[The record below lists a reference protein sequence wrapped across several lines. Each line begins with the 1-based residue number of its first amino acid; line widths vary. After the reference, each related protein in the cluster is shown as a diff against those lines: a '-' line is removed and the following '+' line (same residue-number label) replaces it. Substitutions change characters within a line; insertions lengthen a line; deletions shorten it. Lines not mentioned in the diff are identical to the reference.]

1 MAFENSKWIWIDNE
15 NAPDTY
21 GEFCFTLKKGRG
33 TYMNLSCDGDY
44 TLFVN
49 GEYVSSGQYGD
60 FEHYK
65 IYDTVSLD
73 KYLTNEENRVCILVW
88 HIGVASS
95 RYRPYKAGAI
105 FEVCNENGMVLSSDE
120 SILSRK
126 SHAYKNGLCKQIT
139 SQLGIGYSYDF
150 TKEDEWLTCA
160 VEGFLPSHVVEKSA
174 KLYPRPIKKHYLD
187 AFKAVTQIGTSRVY
201 DLGREYVGF
210 LCFEIEAE
218 EEGEIN
224 IAYGECLEGGRVKR
238 KLGDR
243 DFSVDYKLKKGK
255 NAHTSYML
263 RFACRYLEID
273 TDVKIRVLKLGI
285 IPQKY
290 DVKRTSF
297 KPSSELDAKIYDTCV
312 NTLELCMMEHYVD
325 CPWREQCL
333 YAFDS
338 RNQMLTGYY
347 AFEGGNYDYARANLL
362 LMSKDDRCDNLL
374 SICFPCGI
382 DLTIPSFSLYYVIS
396 LYEYLIHT
404 GDKELV
410 YTVNSKVKG
419 LLDVFCANIE
429 GSLQMNFEGAQY
441 WNFFDWSDR
450 LDGAIFSS
458 EKKKIDIML
467 SLLTVI
473 ALKAYKEICKISE
486 MEFSYQI
493 VINELSQSFKEKLYD
508 EKSGLVLLNGKA
520 LELPNALLVLS
531 GILTKDEE
539 QKICKAIMSGKL
551 GECSLS
557 MKCFVYDALIKSGEG
572 AKEYILS
579 KIRENYERMI
589 ETGTV
594 WETLKGTHEFDN
606 AGSLCHGWS
615 AVPVYYYNLFYN
627 IDRNK

>member
-1 MAFENSKWIWIDNE
+1 MVLGHKAIDAHCHVYPDKIASAAVGATDRFYGVTSHFDGSVNALLSQCKETGIDHAVVQSVATTPKQVSSINNFIAKTVAENKGL
-15 NAPDTY
+15 T
-21 GEFCFTLKKGRG
+21 GLGTLHPESADIEADVEEL
-33 TYMNLSCDGDY
+33 MNLGLRGVKLHPDIQRFKIDDY
-44 TLFVN
+44 RCL
-49 GEYVSSGQYGD
+49 
-60 FEHYK
+60 K
-65 IYDTVSLD
+65 IY
-73 KYLTNEENRVCILVW
+73 
-88 HIGVASS
+88 
-95 RYRPYKAGAI
+95 
-105 FEVCNENGMVLSSDE
+105 
-120 SILSRK
+120 
-126 SHAYKNGLCKQIT
+126 
-139 SQLGIGYSYDF
+139 
-150 TKEDEWLTCA
+150 
-160 VEGFLPSHVVEKSA
+160 
-174 KLYPRPIKKHYLD
+174 
-187 AFKAVTQIGTSRVY
+187 
-201 DLGREYVGF
+201 
-210 LCFEIEAE
+210 
-218 EEGEIN
+218 
-224 IAYGECLEGGRVKR
+224 
-238 KLGDR
+238 
-243 DFSVDYKLKKGK
+243 
-255 NAHTSYML
+255 
-263 RFACRYLEID
+263 
-273 TDVKIRVLKLGI
+273 
-285 IPQKY
+285 
-290 DVKRTSF
+290 
-297 KPSSELDAKIYDTCV
+297 
-312 NTLELCMMEHYVD
+312 ELCEKNKL
-325 CPWREQCL
+325 P
-333 YAFDS
+333 
-338 RNQMLTGYY
+338 
-347 AFEGGNYDYARANLL
+347 
-362 LMSKDDRCDNLL
+362 
-374 SICFPCGI
+374 I
-382 DLTIPSFSLYYVIS
+382 
-396 LYEYLIHT
+396 LIHT